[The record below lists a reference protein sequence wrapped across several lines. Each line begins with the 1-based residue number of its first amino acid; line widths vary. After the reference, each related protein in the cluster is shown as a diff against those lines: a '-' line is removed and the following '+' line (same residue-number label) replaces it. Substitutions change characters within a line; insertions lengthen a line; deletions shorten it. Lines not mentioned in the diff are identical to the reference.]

1 MATSVASTSRS
12 RRIEAMANSLSDA
25 VDDAA
30 LGTDTA
36 REEDLRPL
44 VSTVA
49 STSWCPDHSEVR
61 GHLGDLLD
69 IVRDR
74 RSRRSS
80 FWCTAGGGGSGV
92 PLFIEFASTLHLTRI
107 ELRTRGVSSMS
118 VATCM
123 RIADG
128 WRHVSGRGSDRSVG
142 GGPTIT
148 CESAT
153 ANVGDGTSQ
162 QLSVAVGRRV
172 RYVRLLLFASDSF
185 CVVLGGCNGIGLIG
199 VEQGRHRRSDA
210 RTQAL
215 TPDD

>member
-1 MATSVASTSRS
+1 M
-12 RRIEAMANSLSDA
+12 
-25 VDDAA
+25 
-30 LGTDTA
+30 
-36 REEDLRPL
+36 
-44 VSTVA
+44 
-49 STSWCPDHSEVR
+49 
-61 GHLGDLLD
+61 
-69 IVRDR
+69 
-74 RSRRSS
+74 
-80 FWCTAGGGGSGV
+80 

>member
-1 MATSVASTSRS
+1 
-12 RRIEAMANSLSDA
+12 MANSLSDA

-44 VSTVA
+44 VMAVT

-80 FWCTAGGGGSGV
+80 FWCTGGGGGSGV
-92 PLFIEFASTLHLTRI
+92 PLFVEFASTVHLTRI
-107 ELRTRGVSSMS
+107 ELRTRGVSRMS
-118 VATCM
+118 VATCT
-123 RIADG
+123 RAADG
-128 WRHVSGRGSDRSVG
+128 WRHVPARESGNNAA

-148 CESAT
+148 CDSSH
-153 ANVGDGTSQ
+153 ANAGDGTTQ
-162 QLSVAVGRRV
+162 QLYVAVGRRV
-172 RYVRLLLFASDSF
+172 RNVRLLLFASDSF
-185 CVVLGGCNGIGLIG
+185 CVVFGGCDGIGLIG

-215 TPDD
+215 APED